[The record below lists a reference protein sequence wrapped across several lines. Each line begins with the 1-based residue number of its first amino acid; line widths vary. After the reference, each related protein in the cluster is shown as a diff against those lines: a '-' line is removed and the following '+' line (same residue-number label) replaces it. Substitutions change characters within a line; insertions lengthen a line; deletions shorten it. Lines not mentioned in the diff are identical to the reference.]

1 MNTNK
6 DPHICGHYC
15 HQTTRMAPNPPK
27 KKKALHF
34 GYAVDYLHFVITGI
48 TVVVVAVP
56 EVKRRCKLTLT
67 LESPLLSNF
76 DCEKS

>member
-1 MNTNK
+1 MVIIAIRRRGWHSTH
-6 DPHICGHYC
+6 P
-15 HQTTRMAPNPPK
+15 
-27 KKKALHF
+27 KKALHF